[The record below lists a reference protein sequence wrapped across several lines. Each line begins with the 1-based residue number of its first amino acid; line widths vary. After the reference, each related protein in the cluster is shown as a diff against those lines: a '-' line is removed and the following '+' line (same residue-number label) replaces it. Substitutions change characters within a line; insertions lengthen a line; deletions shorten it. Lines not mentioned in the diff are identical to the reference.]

1 MYTAE
6 QSKSLSIR
14 EVRCTTLLHRMNY
27 GWRYPEYTLN
37 LYRGCLHGCVYCYAP
52 SFIHDERP
60 WGEFVDVKI
69 NAPEVLE
76 HELRKVTRG
85 VVFLSSA
92 SDPYQPVEAR
102 YRLTRSC
109 LEKLLEYDFP
119 VNILTRSHLVLR
131 DVDLFKEFEWIRVGM
146 SITSVPNKMFEP
158 RVPPLERRLETLKQ
172 LSEEGITTWVSLAP
186 IIPNLFMVDLEGL
199 LRGLKDAGVKAIH
212 AGMLRF
218 EGYDT
223 SRKMFEEK
231 SGASYYG
238 AILGSDSV
246 MHKVNSLIVRY
257 GFDTSPKIFEWRDKN
272 TALEKY
278 ITP

>member
-1 MYTAE
+1 M
-6 QSKSLSIR
+6 SIR
-14 EVRCTTLLHRMNY
+14 EVRCATLLHRMNY

-37 LYRGCLHGCVYCYAP
+37 LYRGCLHGCIYCYAP
-52 SFIHDERP
+52 SLIHDERP
-60 WGEFVDVKI
+60 WGQYVDVKI

-76 HELRKVTRG
+76 HELRKAARG

-92 SDPYQPVEAR
+92 SDPYQAVEAK

-109 LEKLLEYDFP
+109 LEVLLEHDFP

-131 DVDLFKEFEWIRVGM
+131 DLDILKKFGWIRVGM
-146 SITSVPNKMFEP
+146 SITSVPNRMFEP
-158 RVPPLERRLETLKQ
+158 RVPPLERRLETLRR

-199 LRGLKDAGVKAIH
+199 LKKLKEAGVSAIH
-212 AGMLRF
+212 AGVLRF
-218 EGYDT
+218 EGYED

-238 AILGSDSV
+238 AILGSDSLI
-246 MHKVNSLIVRY
+246 HKVNDLIARY
-257 GFDTSPKIFEWRDKN
+257 GFDTSPKIFEWKDKN
-272 TALEKY
+272 TVLEKY